1 MKPALSTVVH
11 DINVL
16 HLVVFS
22 CDSSD
27 WEYIS
32 RRYSYLLAAGFD
44 FQHLL
49 DIHLAG
55 IWNWRYVIM

>member
-1 MKPALSTVVH
+1 MKPALSIVVH

-44 FQHLL
+44 F
-49 DIHLAG
+49 
-55 IWNWRYVIM
+55 